1 MKKEVISVLKGQTYA
16 PPRAESI
23 EMRNEGLLCA
33 SPTQMEGDIEDV
45 EGMDEV
51 NGTWG

>member
-33 SPTQMEGDIEDV
+33 SPTQFEGDLDI
-45 EGMDEV
+45 EGMNEV
-51 NGTWG
+51 DGTWD